1 MCIPQQ
7 SLAEHTR
14 VRVIVQT
21 GSCKADLWGVIRRQ
35 DQDGLGIQFT
45 NGTTVEDWKS
55 LEAIIEQLE
64 ARRAVITAAKHTP
77 PRLRIDTRTDR
88 IRLTGP
94 AANIIMFSVTYK
106 IRLRL
111 VPNLVSI
118 SPAEA
123 TCGPR
128 QHSPA
133 SQSPRSLA

>member
-1 MCIPQQ
+1 MLAQLHNISLSGSYVHTPQ

-64 ARRAVITAAKHTP
+64 ARRAVTTAAKHSSATVA
-77 PRLRIDTRTDR
+77 DR
-88 IRLTGP
+88 HS
-94 AANIIMFSVTYK
+94 N
-106 IRLRL
+106 
-111 VPNLVSI
+111 
-118 SPAEA
+118 
-123 TCGPR
+123 R
-128 QHSPA
+128 QNSA
-133 SQSPRSLA
+133 YRSGCQL